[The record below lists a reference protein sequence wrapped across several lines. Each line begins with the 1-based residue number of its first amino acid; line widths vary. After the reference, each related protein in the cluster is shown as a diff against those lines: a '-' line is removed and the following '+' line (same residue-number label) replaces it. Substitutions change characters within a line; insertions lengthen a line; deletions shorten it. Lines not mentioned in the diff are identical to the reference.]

1 MNVIA
6 EPVNPK
12 KRKEPFTLIN
22 EVKPEIQPLS
32 GGYLGFLWPTF
43 SFIQKRKFLLLSFSV
58 ERIE

>member
-1 MNVIA
+1 MNVVA

-22 EVKPEIQPLS
+22 EVKPEIQQLS

-43 SFIQKRKFLLLSFSV
+43 LLFRREIIYS
-58 ERIE
+58 